1 MNRFEENADYSSDN
15 TDSEP
20 SAEEAS
26 PTAEEDSSRVN
37 GVAAG
42 STESN

>member
-26 PTAEEDSSRVN
+26 STADVDASRVN
-37 GVAAG
+37 GVANA
-42 STESN
+42 ESN